1 MTAMPDKQIS
11 ELKVLISENDI
22 SKKVKNLAEN
32 IEKVF
37 PENEEIYVICVLKGS
52 VMFCVDLVKHFS
64 HNIQMEFIRISSYG
78 HETKSTNN
86 LQAIDLTLPNLHNKN
101 VLIVEDIIDTG
112 LTARFLT
119 DLFKIKHSPKQL
131 IFVSLLNKKCA
142 RQVDIEPDF
151 YGFEIDD
158 KFVVGYG
165 LDYKGFY
172 RNLPYIG
179 YFPDSKSSEKIS

>member
-1 MTAMPDKQIS
+1 MTDCDKKI
-11 ELKVLISENDI
+11 EDLKVLIPEESIQNRI
-22 SKKVKNLAEN
+22 KSMAEE

-37 PENEEIYVICVLKGS
+37 PANEDIYVICVLKGS
-52 VMFCVDLVKHFS
+52 SMFCIDLVKYFH
-64 HNIQMEFIRISSYG
+64 HYVQMEFIRISSYG
-78 HETKSTNN
+78 NETKSTNN
-86 LQAIDLTLPNLHNKN
+86 LKAIDLTLPDLNGKN

-119 DLFKIKHSPKQL
+119 DMFKIKHMPKKL
-131 IFVSLLNKKCA
+131 AFVSLLNKRCA

-151 YGFEIDD
+151 YGFEVDD

-165 LDYKGFY
+165 LDYKGYF

-179 YFPDSKSSEKIS
+179 FFPN

>member
-1 MTAMPDKQIS
+1 MTDLDKDIKD
-11 ELKVLISENDI
+11 LRVLISEEEIQEKLKTFAQD
-22 SKKVKNLAEN
+22 

-37 PENEEIYVICVLKGS
+37 PTDEEIYVICVLKGS
-52 VMFCVDLVKHFS
+52 VMFCADLVKHFK
-64 HNIQMEFIRISSYG
+64 HPVQMEFIRISSYG
-78 HETKSTNN
+78 NEQKSSNN
-86 LQAIDLTLPNLHNKN
+86 LQAIDLTLPNLHDKN

-119 DLFKIKHSPKQL
+119 DLFKIKHHPKKL
-131 IFVSLLNKKCA
+131 AFVALLNKKCA
-142 RQVDIEPDF
+142 RQIEIEPDF

-165 LDYKGFY
+165 LDYKGYF

-179 YFPDSKSSEKIS
+179 YFPN

>member
-1 MTAMPDKQIS
+1 MNTLDKDIKD
-11 ELKVLISENDI
+11 LKVLISEEEI
-22 SKKVKNLAEN
+22 QKKLVELARD
-32 IEKVF
+32 IEKEF
-37 PENEEIYVICVLKGS
+37 NTDEEIYVICVLKGS
-52 VMFCVDLVKHFS
+52 VMFCADLVKHLKK
-64 HNIQMEFIRISSYG
+64 NIQMEFIRISSYG

-86 LQAIDLTLPNLHNKN
+86 LQAIDLTLPNLEGKN

-119 DLFKIKHSPKQL
+119 DLFKIKHYPKKL
-131 IFVSLLNKKCA
+131 GFVSLLNKKCA

-151 YGFEIDD
+151 YGFEVDD

-165 LDYKGFY
+165 LDYKGYF

-179 YFPDSKSSEKIS
+179 YFPC

>member
-1 MTAMPDKQIS
+1 MNDLDKDIKD
-11 ELKVLISENDI
+11 LKVLISEEEIQAKLKIFAQD
-22 SKKVKNLAEN
+22 

-37 PENEEIYVICVLKGS
+37 PADEEIYVICVLKGS
-52 VMFCVDLVKHFS
+52 VMFCADLVKHFK
-64 HNIQMEFIRISSYG
+64 HPVQIEFIRISSYG
-78 HETKSTNN
+78 HEQKSTNN
-86 LQAIDLTLPNLHNKN
+86 LQAIDLTLPNLHDKN

-119 DLFKIKHSPKQL
+119 DLFKIKHHPKKL
-131 IFVSLLNKKCA
+131 AFVALLNKKCA
-142 RQVDIEPDF
+142 RQIEIEPDF

-165 LDYKGFY
+165 LDYKGYY

-179 YFPDSKSSEKIS
+179 YFPN

>member
-1 MTAMPDKQIS
+1 MLTCDKNIKD
-11 ELKVLISENDI
+11 LKVLISEEEI
-22 SKKVKNLAEN
+22 QKKVKLLAED

-37 PENEEIYVICVLKGS
+37 PKGEDIYVICVLKGS
-52 VMFCVDLVKHFS
+52 SMFCIDLIKHFK
-64 HNIQMEFIRISSYG
+64 NPIQLEFIRISSYG

-86 LQAIDLTLPNLHNKN
+86 LQAIDLTLPNLNEKN

-119 DLFKIKHSPKQL
+119 DLFKIKHLPKKL
-131 IFVSLLNKKCA
+131 VFTSLLNKKCA
-142 RQVDIEPDF
+142 RQIEIEPDF

-165 LDYKGFY
+165 LDYKGYY

-179 YFPDSKSSEKIS
+179 YFPQ

>member
-1 MTAMPDKQIS
+1 MIALDKHIS
-11 ELKVLISENDI
+11 ELKVLISEEEI
-22 SKKVKNLAEN
+22 KSKLKVLASD
-32 IEKVF
+32 IEKEF
-37 PENEEIYVICVLKGS
+37 PINEDIYVICVLKGS
-52 VMFCVDLVKHFS
+52 VIFCADLVKNFK
-64 HNIQMEFIRISSYG
+64 HNVQMEFIRISSYG

-86 LQAIDLTLPNLHNKN
+86 LQAIDLTLPNLADKN

-119 DLFKIKHSPKQL
+119 DLFKIKHHPKKVA
-131 IFVSLLNKKCA
+131 FVTLLNKKCA
-142 RQVDIEPDF
+142 RQIEIEPDF

-165 LDYKGFY
+165 LDYKGYY

-179 YFPDSKSSEKIS
+179 YFE